1 MHKTLFRSFT
11 LLLFIALAV
20 LMVTACGRSASETPV
35 SPSNGETASY
45 EMDAESAQ
53 TSGETSIHDS
63 TGTGTQEPSLSAN
76 QTPPPTE
83 KGEEVSASISEEKTT
98 TTITPT
104 TQKSTTQTSKK
115 SDTTASS
122 TRPATTAT
130 TAAPLSPSGY
140 QQEVLRLVNI
150 EREKAGK
157 QPLSADINLTK
168 AAQVRAREIADTFSH
183 SRPDGRDCFTA
194 MKEAGVSY
202 RAAGE
207 NIAMGQKTPAQVVEG
222 WMNSDGHRRNILSD
236 SFGRLGVGYYVENG
250 RAHWVQMFAD

>member
-83 KGEEVSASISEEKTT
+83 KGEEVSASISVSYTHLDVYKRQGFGKARIKQPVDEKRKTTFADVAGADEEKEE
-98 TTITPT
+98 
-104 TQKSTTQTSKK
+104 
-115 SDTTASS
+115 
-122 TRPATTAT
+122 
-130 TAAPLSPSGY
+130 L
-140 QQEVLRLVNI
+140 
-150 EREKAGK
+150 
-157 QPLSADINLTK
+157 
-168 AAQVRAREIADTFSH
+168 REICLLYT
-183 SRPDGRDCFTA
+183 SRC
-194 MKEAGVSY
+194 V
-202 RAAGE
+202 
-207 NIAMGQKTPAQVVEG
+207 
-222 WMNSDGHRRNILSD
+222 
-236 SFGRLGVGYYVENG
+236 
-250 RAHWVQMFAD
+250 